1 MKDLEHFRSLVSRD
15 ASSVLCGRGQAFGA
29 QMEDDGGTS
38 ETKRDVAAAIR
49 CIAFLGSLTKSKCA
63 VWNDMS
69 RYVKTRLPSHW

>member
-15 ASSVLCGRGQAFGA
+15 ARSVLCGCGQAFGA
-29 QMEDDGGTS
+29 QMADDGGTS

-63 VWNDMS
+63 VWHD
-69 RYVKTRLPSHW
+69 KTRLRRIGREDS